1 MLAQYLDLTE
11 DFNNSSNGISFEVS
25 NYDYCLIQIIN
36 NTGDGIDF
44 KATIDSGAIQSI
56 TDGSALLATNFVPVA
71 ATNILNGSLVTNTG
85 GGANSI
91 YRLDVVGRFVNLF
104 CSGGD
109 TNVGKLLIML
119 AKIS

>member
-11 DFNNSSNGISFEVS
+11 DFNNSSVGIVFEVS
-25 NYDYCLIQIIN
+25 NYDYCLIQVIN
-36 NTGDGIDF
+36 NQGDGVTF
-44 KATIDSGAIQSI
+44 QATIDSGAVQSI
-56 TDGSALLATNFVPVA
+56 TDGSALTAINFTTVA
-71 ATNILNGSLVTNTG
+71 ATNVLDGSLMTTTG
-85 GGANSI
+85 GADSI
-91 YRLDVVGRFVNLF
+91 YRLNVIGRFIKLF